1 MAIKALT
8 VSALTSGVLVLGYA
22 VWSKWRG
29 AAKPLATGPS
39 PAVQAHGAPEPQ
51 PALEPTLLAEPV
63 SGDPATQEVH
73 SVDVD
78 LDGLWDAADAP
89 LDEPDVQL
97 VDFSSELAYDEEEG
111 AVAPEGL
118 GVRWLTRATEAMSP
132 FHHALSV
139 REEAEA
145 ALLEGVSQNL
155 QEQES
160 AVPES
165 SKRFKE
171 GEFDVELP
179 AEKRGG

>member
-29 AAKPLATGPS
+29 GAKQFATEPS
-39 PAVQAHGAPEPQ
+39 PTLDAHGAPEQQ
-51 PALEPTLLAEPV
+51 PATAPHI
-63 SGDPATQEVH
+63 ATPEVH
-73 SVDVD
+73 AVDVD
-78 LDGLWDAADAP
+78 LNDLWDALEPPVDDA
-89 LDEPDVQL
+89 EVEL
-97 VDFSSELAYDEEEG
+97 VDFSSELADDEDEG
-111 AVAPEGL
+111 SVAPEGL

-155 QEQES
+155 QEQDS

-165 SKRFKE
+165 SRRFRE

>member
-29 AAKPLATGPS
+29 TPKQL
-39 PAVQAHGAPEPQ
+39 APEPQ
-51 PALEPTLLAEPV
+51 PTTEPRVAP
-63 SGDPATQEVH
+63 PEVH
-73 SVDVD
+73 AVDVD
-78 LDGLWDAADAP
+78 LNDLWDT
-89 LDEPDVQL
+89 LEPPVDDPEVEL
-97 VDFSSELAYDEEEG
+97 VDFASEPTYDEDEG
-111 AVAPEGL
+111 SVAPEGL

-132 FHHALSV
+132 FHHELSV

-145 ALLEGVSQNL
+145 ALLEGISQNL

-171 GEFDVELP
+171 SDFDVELP